1 MNKVEIRCE
10 LRSEN
15 GGRHISGK
23 AISFDTESNDI
34 GFIEILHRGCISQEL
49 IDSSN
54 IVFLY
59 NHDYNQVIARANKG
73 KGTLNIDLRDDGVY
87 FDLEVPNTTM
97 GNDLLENI
105 RLGNITQCSFGFNYA
120 NEEGAYKDEKIGDVW
135 YRNVYK
141 IGELYDLSAV
151 TYPAYDDTYVNAR
164 MQERSKMEDK
174 LKETE
179 EIQKEV
185 SSKEKVSEENKEDEK
200 MSDDRACEKD
210 SDDRACEKNSDER
223 ASEKNSDER
232 ASEKNSDEKE
242 INNEDNT
249 KSEEEKSEEEKTE
262 EMSDEKD
269 SNTDDKKSDKE
280 DKDSDSM
287 EDSEDDSKTDSKDEK
302 RNENKKSYKM
312 KKNIILSE
320 IRSALNSADHKVTL
334 PAETRTVTQTISGD
348 GVHDEIVEEEFK
360 GLLEPLYAD
369 SVISNLGITIYNGLP
384 AGDFKVSA
392 MGKGSAA
399 WADETG
405 VAAESK
411 NTFSHVTLQPK
422 RISAQ
427 LSYSKQFLAQDTIG
441 AEAAIRRDIYNAL
454 VAKIQSTMLSADASG
469 ANKPAG
475 IFNGVTAK
483 NISSYAELC
492 DVEATVDD
500 SNVKGER
507 KYLMSNKAKAI
518 LRCMPKSSLTTELVL
533 DGNDIDGTPVIANSD
548 VPTTQYAYGDFS
560 NIVMGTWGNVDL
572 IIDPYT
578 LAAENSVRIVVNAF
592 VDWKKVRKDENVIVY
607 GKVSAPASTP
617 GK

>member
-23 AISFDTESNDI
+23 AISFDTQSNDI

-105 RLGNITQCSFGFNYA
+105 RLGNITQCSFGFRYS

-185 SSKEKVSEENKEDEK
+185 RAEEKKEDEK
-200 MSDDRACEKD
+200 MSDERACEK
-210 SDDRACEKNSDER
+210 K
-223 ASEKNSDER
+223 SDER

-249 KSEEEKSEEEKTE
+249 KSEEEMSDEEKSEE

-269 SNTDDKKSDKE
+269 SDTDDKMSDTD
-280 DKDSDSM
+280 DKDSKD
-287 EDSEDDSKTDSKDEK
+287 DSKDEK

-320 IRSALNSADHKVTL
+320 IRSALNSAEHKVTL
-334 PAETRTVTQTISGD
+334 PAETRTITQTVSGD

-405 VAAESK
+405 VASESK
-411 NTFSHVTLQPK
+411 NTFTHVTLQPK

-454 VAKIQSTMLSADASG
+454 VAQIQSTMLSADASG

-483 NISSYAELC
+483 NISSYKELC
-492 DVEATVDD
+492 DVEAAVDD

-578 LAAENSVRIVVNAF
+578 LAAENSIRIVVNAF

-607 GKVSAPASTP
+607 GKVSAPAAGAST

>member
-1 MNKVEIRCE
+1 MNKVELRCE
-10 LRSEN
+10 LRSRNE
-15 GGRHISGK
+15 GRHISGK
-23 AISFDTESNDI
+23 AISFDTQSNYI
-34 GFIEILHRGCISQEL
+34 GFIEILHRGCITQEL
-49 IDSSN
+49 IDNSD

-59 NHDYNQVIARANKG
+59 NHDYNQVLARANKG
-73 KGTLNIDLRDDGVY
+73 KGTLNINLQDDGVY
-87 FDLEVPNTTM
+87 FDFEVPETTV
-97 GNDLLENI
+97 GNDVLENI
-105 RLGNITQCSFGFNYA
+105 RLGNITQCSFRFRYA
-120 NEEGAYKDEKIGDVW
+120 EEPGSYRDQKIGDTW

-141 IGELYDLSAV
+141 VGELLDFSLV
-151 TYPAYDDTYVNAR
+151 TDPAYDDTYVNVR
-164 MQERSKMEDK
+164 MRERSKMEDK

-179 EIQKEV
+179 EIQNEV
-185 SSKEKVSEENKEDEK
+185 SSKEKVSEEKKEDDK
-200 MSDDRACEKD
+200 MSNEKD
-210 SDDRACEKNSDER
+210 
-223 ASEKNSDER
+223 
-232 ASEKNSDEKE
+232 SEKNSDEKE

-262 EMSDEKD
+262 EKSDEKD
-269 SNTDDKKSDKE
+269 SNTDDKMSDKE
-280 DKDSDSM
+280 DKDSDSEKDT
-287 EDSEDDSKTDSKDEK
+287 EDYSKTDSKYEK

-334 PAETRTVTQTISGD
+334 PAETRAVTQTVSGD
-348 GVHDEIVEEEFK
+348 GVHDEIVETEFK

-454 VAKIQSTMLSADASG
+454 VAQIQSTMLSADASG

-492 DVEATVDD
+492 NVEAAVDD

-572 IIDPYT
+572 IVDPYT

-607 GKVSAPASTP
+607 GKVSAPASGT

>member
-23 AISFDTESNDI
+23 AISFDTQSNDI

-105 RLGNITQCSFGFNYA
+105 RLGNITQCSFGFRYS

-179 EIQKEV
+179 EIQ
-185 SSKEKVSEENKEDEK
+185 EKVSEEKKEDEK
-200 MSDDRACEKD
+200 MSDE
-210 SDDRACEKNSDER
+210 RACEKNP
-223 ASEKNSDER
+223 DER

-249 KSEEEKSEEEKTE
+249 KSEEE
-262 EMSDEKD
+262 MSDEKD
-269 SNTDDKKSDKE
+269 SDTDDKMSDKE
-280 DKDSDSM
+280 DKDSDS
-287 EDSEDDSKTDSKDEK
+287 EKDPEDDSKTDSKDEK

-320 IRSALNSADHKVTL
+320 IRSALNSAEHKVTL
-334 PAETRTVTQTISGD
+334 PAETRTITQTVSGD

-405 VAAESK
+405 TAAESK

-454 VAKIQSTMLSADASG
+454 VAQIQHTMLSADASG

-483 NISSYAELC
+483 NISSYKELC
-492 DVEATVDD
+492 DVEAAVDD

-578 LAAENSVRIVVNAF
+578 LAAENSIRIVVNAF

-607 GKVSAPASTP
+607 GKVSAPAAGAST

>member
-23 AISFDTESNDI
+23 AISFDTQSNDI

-179 EIQKEV
+179 EIQ
-185 SSKEKVSEENKEDEK
+185 EKVSEEKKEDEK
-200 MSDDRACEKD
+200 MSDE
-210 SDDRACEKNSDER
+210 RACEKNP
-223 ASEKNSDER
+223 DER

-249 KSEEEKSEEEKTE
+249 KSEEEMSDEEKSEE

-269 SNTDDKKSDKE
+269 SDTDDKMSDKE
-280 DKDSDSM
+280 DKDSDS
-287 EDSEDDSKTDSKDEK
+287 EKDPEDDSKTDSKDEK

-312 KKNIILSE
+312 KKKNIILSE
-320 IRSALNSADHKVTL
+320 IRSALNSAEHKVTL
-334 PAETRTVTQTISGD
+334 PAETRTITQTVSGD

-405 VAAESK
+405 TAAESK

-454 VAKIQSTMLSADASG
+454 VAQIQSTMLSADASG

-483 NISSYAELC
+483 NISSYKELC
-492 DVEATVDD
+492 DVEAAVDD

-572 IIDPYT
+572 IVDPYT

-607 GKVSAPASTP
+607 GKVSAPAAGAST

>member
-23 AISFDTESNDI
+23 AISFDTQSNDI
-34 GFIEILHRGCISQEL
+34 GFIEILHRGCITQEL

-174 LKETE
+174 LKETD
-179 EIQKEV
+179 EIQ
-185 SSKEKVSEENKEDEK
+185 EKVSEEKKEDEK
-200 MSDDRACEKD
+200 MSDERACEK
-210 SDDRACEKNSDER
+210 K
-223 ASEKNSDER
+223 SDER

-242 INNEDNT
+242 INKEDNT
-249 KSEEEKSEEEKTE
+249 KSEEEMSDE

-280 DKDSDSM
+280 DKDSDS
-287 EDSEDDSKTDSKDEK
+287 EKDPEDDSKTDSKDEK

-320 IRSALNSADHKVTL
+320 IRSALNSAEHKVTL
-334 PAETRTVTQTISGD
+334 PAETRTVTQTVSGD
-348 GVHDEIVEEEFK
+348 GVHDEIVETEFK

-399 WADETG
+399 WADET
-405 VAAESK
+405 AAASESK

-469 ANKPAG
+469 SNKPAG

-592 VDWKKVRKDENVIVY
+592 VDWKKVRSTENVIVY
-607 GKVSAPASTP
+607 GKVSAPTAGTSA

>member
-23 AISFDTESNDI
+23 AISFDTQSNDI

-179 EIQKEV
+179 EIQEKV
-185 SSKEKVSEENKEDEK
+185 SSKEKVSEEKKEDEK
-200 MSDDRACEKD
+200 MSDDRAC
-210 SDDRACEKNSDER
+210 
-223 ASEKNSDER
+223 EKNSDER

-249 KSEEEKSEEEKTE
+249 KSEEEMSDE
-262 EMSDEKD
+262 EMSDEED
-269 SNTDDKKSDKE
+269 SNTDDKMSDEK
-280 DKDSDSM
+280 DKDSDS
-287 EDSEDDSKTDSKDEK
+287 EKDSKDDSKTDSKDEK

-320 IRSALNSADHKVTL
+320 IRSALNSAEHKVTL
-334 PAETRTVTQTISGD
+334 PAETRTITQTVSGD

-405 VAAESK
+405 TAAESK
-411 NTFSHVTLQPK
+411 NTFTHVTLQPK

-454 VAKIQSTMLSADASG
+454 VAQIQHTMLSADASG

-578 LAAENSVRIVVNAF
+578 LAAENSIRIVVNAF

-607 GKVSAPASTP
+607 GKVSAPAAGGST

>member
-15 GGRHISGK
+15 EGRRISGK

-105 RLGNITQCSFGFNYA
+105 RLGNITQCSFGFRYA

-141 IGELYDLSAV
+141 IGELFDLSAV

-179 EIQKEV
+179 EIQE
-185 SSKEKVSEENKEDEK
+185 EDEK
-200 MSDDRACEKD
+200 MSDDRACEK
-210 SDDRACEKNSDER
+210 K
-223 ASEKNSDER
+223 SDER

-249 KSEEEKSEEEKTE
+249 KSEEEMSDEEKSEEEKSE
-262 EMSDEKD
+262 EKD
-269 SNTDDKKSDKE
+269 SNTDDKMSDEK
-280 DKDSDSM
+280 DKDSKK
-287 EDSEDDSKTDSKDEK
+287 DSEDDSKTDSKDEK

-320 IRSALNSADHKVTL
+320 IRSALNSAEHKVTL
-334 PAETRTVTQTISGD
+334 PAETRTITQTVSGD
-348 GVHDEIVEEEFK
+348 GVHDELVETEFK

-392 MGKGSAA
+392 MSKGSAA

-405 VAAESK
+405 VASESK
-411 NTFSHVTLQPK
+411 NTFSHITLQPK

-572 IIDPYT
+572 IVDPYT

-592 VDWKKVRKDENVIVY
+592 VDWKKVRSTENVIVY
-607 GKVSAPASTP
+607 GKVSAPAAGGA

>member
-23 AISFDTESNDI
+23 AISFDTQSNDI

-105 RLGNITQCSFGFNYA
+105 RLGNITQCSFGFRYS

-179 EIQKEV
+179 EIQK
-185 SSKEKVSEENKEDEK
+185 KVSEEKKEDEK
-200 MSDDRACEKD
+200 MSDE
-210 SDDRACEKNSDER
+210 RACEKNP
-223 ASEKNSDER
+223 DER

-249 KSEEEKSEEEKTE
+249 KSEEEMSDEEKSEE

-269 SNTDDKKSDKE
+269 SDTDDKMSDKE
-280 DKDSDSM
+280 DKDSDS
-287 EDSEDDSKTDSKDEK
+287 EKDTKDVSKTDSKDEK

-312 KKNIILSE
+312 KKKNIILSE
-320 IRSALNSADHKVTL
+320 IRSALNSAEHKVTL
-334 PAETRTVTQTISGD
+334 PAETRTITQTVSGD

-405 VAAESK
+405 TAAESK

-454 VAKIQSTMLSADASG
+454 VAQIQSTMLSADASG

-492 DVEATVDD
+492 DVEAAVDD

-572 IIDPYT
+572 IVDPYT

-607 GKVSAPASTP
+607 GKVSAPAAGTP

>member
-15 GGRHISGK
+15 EGRHISGK
-23 AISFDTESNDI
+23 AISFDTQSNDI

-87 FDLEVPNTTM
+87 FDLDVPNTTM

-105 RLGNITQCSFGFNYA
+105 RLGNITQCSFGFRYA
-120 NEEGAYKDEKIGDVW
+120 NEEGAYKDEKIDDVW

-141 IGELYDLSAV
+141 IGELFDLSAV

-179 EIQKEV
+179 EIQTEV
-185 SSKEKVSEENKEDEK
+185 RLEEKKED
-200 MSDDRACEKD
+200 
-210 SDDRACEKNSDER
+210 
-223 ASEKNSDER
+223 
-232 ASEKNSDEKE
+232 SEKNSDEKE

-249 KSEEEKSEEEKTE
+249 KSEEEKSEEEKK
-262 EMSDEKD
+262 DEKD
-269 SNTDDKKSDKE
+269 SNTDDKKSDNE
-280 DKDSDSM
+280 DKDSDSKK
-287 EDSEDDSKTDSKDEK
+287 DSEDDSKTDSKDEK

-334 PAETRTVTQTISGD
+334 PAETRTVTQTVSGD
-348 GVHDEIVEEEFK
+348 GVHDEVVETEFK

-392 MGKGSAA
+392 MGKGAAA

-405 VAAESK
+405 VATESK
-411 NTFSHVTLQPK
+411 NAFSQVTLQPK

-454 VAKIQSTMLSADASG
+454 VAQIQATMLSADVSG

-518 LRCMPKSSLTTELVL
+518 LRCMPKSSLATELVL
-533 DGNDIDGTPVIANSD
+533 HGNDIDGTQVIANSD

-592 VDWKKVRKDENVIVY
+592 VDWKKVRSNENVLVY
-607 GKVSAPASTP
+607 GKVSAPAT
-617 GK
+617 GTEAKAK

>member
-15 GGRHISGK
+15 EGRHISGK
-23 AISFDTESNDI
+23 AISFDTQSNDI

-87 FDLEVPNTTM
+87 FDLDVPNTTM

-105 RLGNITQCSFGFNYA
+105 RLGNITQCSFGFRYA
-120 NEEGAYKDEKIGDVW
+120 NEEGAYKDEKIDDVW

-141 IGELYDLSAV
+141 IGELFDLSAV

-179 EIQKEV
+179 EIQDE
-185 SSKEKVSEENKEDEK
+185 EIRSEEKKEDEK
-200 MSDDRACEKD
+200 KSDEKD
-210 SDDRACEKNSDER
+210 
-223 ASEKNSDER
+223 
-232 ASEKNSDEKE
+232 SEKNSDEKE

-249 KSEEEKSEEEKTE
+249 KSEEEKSEEEKK
-262 EMSDEKD
+262 DEKD
-269 SNTDDKKSDKE
+269 SNTDDEKSDNE
-280 DKDSDSM
+280 DKDSDSKK
-287 EDSEDDSKTDSKDEK
+287 DSEDDSKTDSKDEK

-312 KKNIILSE
+312 NKNIILSE

-334 PAETRTVTQTISGD
+334 PAETRAVTQTVSGD
-348 GVHDEIVEEEFK
+348 GVHDEIVETEFK

-392 MGKGSAA
+392 MGKGAAA

-405 VAAESK
+405 TAAESK

-454 VAKIQSTMLSADASG
+454 VAQIQTTMLSADAAG
-469 ANKPAG
+469 TNKPAG

-500 SNVKGER
+500 SNVKGDR

-518 LRCMPKSSLTTELVL
+518 LRCMPKSSLTNELVL
-533 DGNDIDGTPVIANSD
+533 HGNDIDGTQVIANSD

-578 LAAENSVRIVVNAF
+578 LAAENSIRIVVNAF
-592 VDWKKVRKDENVIVY
+592 VDWKKVRATENVLVY
-607 GKVSAPASTP
+607 GKVSAPATGTT

>member
-23 AISFDTESNDI
+23 AISFDTQSNDI

-87 FDLEVPNTTM
+87 FGLDIPNTTM

-105 RLGNITQCSFGFNYA
+105 RLGNITQCSFGFKYA
-120 NEEGAYKDEKIGDVW
+120 NEEGAYKDEKIDDVW

-141 IGELYDLSAV
+141 IGQLFDLSAV

-179 EIQKEV
+179 EIQTEV
-185 SSKEKVSEENKEDEK
+185 RSEEKKEDEK
-200 MSDDRACEKD
+200 D
-210 SDDRACEKNSDER
+210 
-223 ASEKNSDER
+223 SEKKSD
-232 ASEKNSDEKE
+232 EKNSDEKE

-249 KSEEEKSEEEKTE
+249 KSEEEKSEEEKE
-262 EMSDEKD
+262 KKDEKD
-269 SNTDDKKSDKE
+269 SNTDDKKSDNE
-280 DKDSDSM
+280 DKDSDSKK
-287 EDSEDDSKTDSKDEK
+287 DSEDDSKTDSKDEK

-312 KKNIILSE
+312 NKNIILSE

-334 PAETRTVTQTISGD
+334 PAETRAVTQTVSGD
-348 GVHDEIVEEEFK
+348 GVHDEIVETEFK

-392 MGKGSAA
+392 MGKGAA
-399 WADETG
+399 VWADETG
-405 VAAESK
+405 TAADSK
-411 NTFSHVTLQPK
+411 NTFTHVTLQPK

-454 VAKIQSTMLSADASG
+454 VAQIQSTMLSADAAG
-469 ANKPAG
+469 TNKPAG

-483 NISSYAELC
+483 NITSYAELC

-518 LRCMPKSSLTTELVL
+518 LRCMPKSSLATELVL
-533 DGNDIDGTPVIANSD
+533 HGNDIDGTQVIANSD

-592 VDWKKVRKDENVIVY
+592 VDWKKVRSTENVLVY
-607 GKVSAPASTP
+607 GKVSAPATGTT

>member
-23 AISFDTESNDI
+23 AISFDTQSNDI

-105 RLGNITQCSFGFNYA
+105 RLGNITQCSFGFSYA
-120 NEEGAYKDEKIGDVW
+120 NEEGAYKDEKIDDVW

-141 IGELYDLSAV
+141 IGKLYDLSAV

-179 EIQKEV
+179 EIQ
-185 SSKEKVSEENKEDEK
+185 EKVSEEKKEDEK
-200 MSDDRACEKD
+200 MSDERACG
-210 SDDRACEKNSDER
+210 KNP
-223 ASEKNSDER
+223 DER

-249 KSEEEKSEEEKTE
+249 KSEEEMSDEEKSEE

-269 SNTDDKKSDKE
+269 SDTDDKMSDKE
-280 DKDSDSM
+280 DKDSDS
-287 EDSEDDSKTDSKDEK
+287 EKDPEDDSKTDSKDEK

-320 IRSALNSADHKVTL
+320 IRSALNSAEHKVTL
-334 PAETRTVTQTISGD
+334 PAETRTITQTVSAD
-348 GVHDEIVEEEFK
+348 GVHDEIVDEEFK

-405 VAAESK
+405 TAAESK

-454 VAKIQSTMLSADASG
+454 VAQIQHTMLSADAAG
-469 ANKPAG
+469 TNKPAG

-578 LAAENSVRIVVNAF
+578 LAAENSIRIVVNAF

-607 GKVSAPASTP
+607 GKVSAPAVTP

>member
-23 AISFDTESNDI
+23 AISFDTQSNDI

-105 RLGNITQCSFGFNYA
+105 RLGNITQCSFGFSYA
-120 NEEGAYKDEKIGDVW
+120 NEEGAYKDEKIDGVW

-141 IGELYDLSAV
+141 IGELFDLSAV

-179 EIQKEV
+179 EIQEEV
-185 SSKEKVSEENKEDEK
+185 RAEEKKEDEK
-200 MSDDRACEKD
+200 MSDERACEK
-210 SDDRACEKNSDER
+210 K
-223 ASEKNSDER
+223 SDER

-249 KSEEEKSEEEKTE
+249 KSEEEKSEEE
-262 EMSDEKD
+262 MSDEKD
-269 SNTDDKKSDKE
+269 SDTDDKMSDKE
-280 DKDSDSM
+280 DKDSDS
-287 EDSEDDSKTDSKDEK
+287 EKDPEDDSKTDSKDEK

-320 IRSALNSADHKVTL
+320 IRSALNSAEHKVTL
-334 PAETRTVTQTISGD
+334 PAETRTITQTVSGD

-369 SVISNLGITIYNGLP
+369 SVIANLGITIYNGLP

-405 VAAESK
+405 VASESK

-454 VAKIQSTMLSADASG
+454 VAQIQSTMLSADASG

-492 DVEATVDD
+492 DVEAAVDD

-572 IIDPYT
+572 IVDPYT
-578 LAAENSVRIVVNAF
+578 LAAENSIRIVVNAF

-607 GKVSAPASTP
+607 GKVSAPAAGAP

>member
-15 GGRHISGK
+15 EGRHISGK
-23 AISFDTESNDI
+23 AISFDTQSNDI
-34 GFIEILHRGCISQEL
+34 GFIEILHRGCITQEL

-141 IGELYDLSAV
+141 IGELFDLSAV

-179 EIQKEV
+179 KIQE
-185 SSKEKVSEENKEDEK
+185 EDEK
-200 MSDDRACEKD
+200 MSDDRACEK
-210 SDDRACEKNSDER
+210 KSDER
-223 ASEKNSDER
+223 ASEK
-232 ASEKNSDEKE
+232 KSDEKE

-249 KSEEEKSEEEKTE
+249 KSEEEKSEEEKSE
-262 EMSDEKD
+262 EEKSDEKD
-269 SNTDDKKSDKE
+269 SNTDDKMSDKE
-280 DKDSDSM
+280 DKDSDS
-287 EDSEDDSKTDSKDEK
+287 EKDPEDDSKTDSKDEK

-334 PAETRTVTQTISGD
+334 PAETRTITQTVSGD
-348 GVHDEIVEEEFK
+348 GVHDEIVETEFK

-392 MGKGSAA
+392 MGKGAAA

-405 VAAESK
+405 TAAESK

-592 VDWKKVRKDENVIVY
+592 VDWKKVRSAENVIVY
-607 GKVSAPASTP
+607 GKVSAPAASAP

>member
-15 GGRHISGK
+15 EGRHISGK
-23 AISFDTESNDI
+23 AISFDTQSNDI

-179 EIQKEV
+179 KIQE
-185 SSKEKVSEENKEDEK
+185 EDEK
-200 MSDDRACEKD
+200 MSDDRACEK
-210 SDDRACEKNSDER
+210 K
-223 ASEKNSDER
+223 SDER

-249 KSEEEKSEEEKTE
+249 KSEEEKSKEEK
-262 EMSDEKD
+262 SDEKD
-269 SNTDDKKSDKE
+269 SNTDDKMSDKE
-280 DKDSDSM
+280 DKDSDS
-287 EDSEDDSKTDSKDEK
+287 EKDPEDDSKTDSKDEK

-334 PAETRTVTQTISGD
+334 PAETRTITQTVSGD

-369 SVISNLGITIYNGLP
+369 SVISQLGVTIYNGLP

-405 VAAESK
+405 TASESK

-454 VAKIQSTMLSADASG
+454 VAQIQSTMLSADVAGS
-469 ANKPAG
+469 NKPAG

-492 DVEATVDD
+492 NVEATVDD

-607 GKVSAPASTP
+607 GKVSAPAAGTT

>member
-23 AISFDTESNDI
+23 AISFDTQSNDI

-141 IGELYDLSAV
+141 IGELFDLSAV

-179 EIQKEV
+179 EIQKE
-185 SSKEKVSEENKEDEK
+185 DEK
-200 MSDDRACEKD
+200 MSDDRACEK
-210 SDDRACEKNSDER
+210 K
-223 ASEKNSDER
+223 SDER

-249 KSEEEKSEEEKTE
+249 KSEEEKSEEK
-262 EMSDEKD
+262 MSDEKD

-280 DKDSDSM
+280 DKDSDS
-287 EDSEDDSKTDSKDEK
+287 EKDPEDDSKTDSKDEK

-312 KKNIILSE
+312 KRNIILSE
-320 IRSALNSADHKVTL
+320 IRSALNSAEHKVTL
-334 PAETRTVTQTISGD
+334 PAETRTITQTVSGD

-369 SVISNLGITIYNGLP
+369 SVISNLGVTIYNGLP

-405 VAAESK
+405 TAAESK

-454 VAKIQSTMLSADASG
+454 VAQIQSTMLSADAAG
-469 ANKPAG
+469 TNKPAG

-492 DVEATVDD
+492 NVEAAVDD

-578 LAAENSVRIVVNAF
+578 LAAENSIRIVVNAF

-607 GKVSAPASTP
+607 GKVSAPAAGTT

>member
-23 AISFDTESNDI
+23 AISFDTQSNDI

-105 RLGNITQCSFGFNYA
+105 RLGNITQCSFGFRYA

-179 EIQKEV
+179 EIQKE
-185 SSKEKVSEENKEDEK
+185 DEK
-200 MSDDRACEKD
+200 MSDDRACEK
-210 SDDRACEKNSDER
+210 K
-223 ASEKNSDER
+223 SDER

-249 KSEEEKSEEEKTE
+249 KSEEEKSEEEK
-262 EMSDEKD
+262 SDEKD

-280 DKDSDSM
+280 DKDSDS
-287 EDSEDDSKTDSKDEK
+287 EKDPEDDSKTDSKDEK

-320 IRSALNSADHKVTL
+320 IRSALNSAEHKVTL
-334 PAETRTVTQTISGD
+334 PAETRTITQTVSGD

-392 MGKGSAA
+392 MGKGAAA

-405 VAAESK
+405 TAAESK

-454 VAKIQSTMLSADASG
+454 VAQIQSTMLSADASG

-492 DVEATVDD
+492 NVEASVDD

-607 GKVSAPASTP
+607 GKVSAPAAGGA

>member
-15 GGRHISGK
+15 EGRHISGK

-34 GFIEILHRGCISQEL
+34 GFIEILHRGCITQEL

-73 KGTLNIDLRDDGVY
+73 KGTLNIDLRHDGVY
-87 FDLEVPNTTM
+87 FDLDVPQTTM

-105 RLGNITQCSFGFNYA
+105 RLGNITQCSFGFRYA
-120 NEEGAYKDEKIGDVW
+120 NEEGAYKDEKINDVW

-141 IGELYDLSAV
+141 IGELFDLSAV

-164 MQERSKMEDK
+164 MQERSRMEDK

-179 EIQKEV
+179 EIQKE
-185 SSKEKVSEENKEDEK
+185 EEIRSEEKSDDEK
-200 MSDDRACEKD
+200 K
-210 SDDRACEKNSDER
+210 
-223 ASEKNSDER
+223 
-232 ASEKNSDEKE
+232 SDEKE
-242 INNEDNT
+242 INKEDNT
-249 KSEEEKSEEEKTE
+249 KSEEEKSNEKDSE
-262 EMSDEKD
+262 KEDEKKDEKDSDEKNDNSDDEKSDEKD
-269 SNTDDKKSDKE
+269 N
-280 DKDSDSM
+280 DSDSKK
-287 EDSEDDSKTDSKDEK
+287 DSEDDSDTDSKDEK

-312 KKNIILSE
+312 TKNIILSE

-334 PAETRTVTQTISGD
+334 PAETRAVTQTVTKD
-348 GVHDEIVEEEFK
+348 GVHEELVETEFK

-369 SVISNLGITIYNGLP
+369 SIISNLGITIYNGLP

-392 MGKGSAA
+392 MNAGAA
-399 WADETG
+399 EWADETG
-405 VAAESK
+405 IAAESK
-411 NTFSHVTLQPK
+411 NSFGSIILKPK

-441 AEAAIRRDIYNAL
+441 AEAALRRDIYNAL
-454 VAKIQSTMLSADASG
+454 VSKIQSTMLSADAVG
-469 ANKPAG
+469 TNKPAG

-483 NISSYAELC
+483 NITSYAELC
-492 DVEATVDD
+492 DVEAAVDD
-500 SNVKGER
+500 SNAKGIR

-533 DGNDIDGTPVIANSD
+533 HGNDIDGTPVIASSD

-560 NIVMGTWGNVDL
+560 DIVMGTWGDVDL
-572 IIDPYT
+572 IVDPYT
-578 LAAENSVRIVVNAF
+578 LAAENSIRIVVNAF
-592 VDWKKVRKDENVIVY
+592 VDWAKVQSGTITNRKDTIVY
-607 GKVSAPASTP
+607 GKVSAPATGTT

>member
-105 RLGNITQCSFGFNYA
+105 RLGNITQCSFGFSYA
-120 NEEGAYKDEKIGDVW
+120 NEEGAYKDEKIDDVW

-141 IGELYDLSAV
+141 IGKLYDLSAV

-185 SSKEKVSEENKEDEK
+185 RAEEKKEDDK
-200 MSDDRACEKD
+200 MSDERACEK
-210 SDDRACEKNSDER
+210 KP
-223 ASEKNSDER
+223 DER
-232 ASEKNSDEKE
+232 ASEKNSDEKQ

-249 KSEEEKSEEEKTE
+249 KSEEEMSDE
-262 EMSDEKD
+262 EMSDEND

-287 EDSEDDSKTDSKDEK
+287 EDSEDDSKTGSKKEK

-334 PAETRTVTQTISGD
+334 PAETRTVTQTVSGD

-405 VAAESK
+405 TAAESK

-607 GKVSAPASTP
+607 GKVSAPAAGGS

>member
-23 AISFDTESNDI
+23 AISFDTQSNDI

-105 RLGNITQCSFGFNYA
+105 RLGNITQCSFGFRYS

-185 SSKEKVSEENKEDEK
+185 RAEEKKEDEK
-200 MSDDRACEKD
+200 MSDE
-210 SDDRACEKNSDER
+210 RACEKNP
-223 ASEKNSDER
+223 DER

-249 KSEEEKSEEEKTE
+249 KSEEEKSEEE
-262 EMSDEKD
+262 MSDEKD
-269 SNTDDKKSDKE
+269 SDTDDKMSDKE
-280 DKDSDSM
+280 DKDSDS
-287 EDSEDDSKTDSKDEK
+287 EKDPEDDSKTDSKDEK

-320 IRSALNSADHKVTL
+320 IRSALNSAEHKVTL
-334 PAETRTVTQTISGD
+334 PAETRTITQTVSGD

-405 VAAESK
+405 VASESK
-411 NTFSHVTLQPK
+411 NTFTHVTLQPK

-454 VAKIQSTMLSADASG
+454 VAQIQSTMLSADASG

-483 NISSYAELC
+483 NISSYKELC
-492 DVEATVDD
+492 DVEAAVDD

-607 GKVSAPASTP
+607 GKVSAPAVTP

>member
-1 MNKVEIRCE
+1 MNKVELRCE
-10 LRSEN
+10 LRSRSE
-15 GGRHISGK
+15 GRHISGK
-23 AISFDTESNDI
+23 AISFDTQSNYI
-34 GFIEILHRGCISQEL
+34 GFIEILHKGCITQEL
-49 IDSSN
+49 IDNSD

-59 NHDYNQVIARANKG
+59 NHDYNQVLARANKG
-73 KGTLNIDLRDDGVY
+73 KGTLNINLQDDGVY
-87 FDLEVPNTTM
+87 FDLDVPETTV
-97 GNDLLENI
+97 GNDVLENI
-105 RLGNITQCSFGFNYA
+105 RLGNITQCSFRFRYA
-120 NEEGAYKDEKIGDVW
+120 EEPGSYRDQKIGDTW

-141 IGELYDLSAV
+141 VGELLDFSLV
-151 TYPAYDDTYVNAR
+151 TDPAYDDTYVNVR
-164 MQERSKMEDK
+164 MRERSKMEDK

-179 EIQKEV
+179 EIQNEV
-185 SSKEKVSEENKEDEK
+185 RPEDKKEDEK
-200 MSDDRACEKD
+200 KTDEKKSD
-210 SDDRACEKNSDER
+210 
-223 ASEKNSDER
+223 
-232 ASEKNSDEKE
+232 EKNSDEKE
-242 INNEDNT
+242 INNKDNT
-249 KSEEEKSEEEKTE
+249 KSEEEKSEEEKE
-262 EMSDEKD
+262 KKDEKD
-269 SNTDDKKSDKE
+269 SKTDDEKSDE
-280 DKDSDSM
+280 ENNDPDSKK
-287 EDSEDDSKTDSKDEK
+287 DSEDDSKTDSKDEK

-312 KKNIILSE
+312 NKNIILSE

-334 PAETRTVTQTISGD
+334 PAETRAITQTVSGD
-348 GVHDEIVEEEFK
+348 GVHDEVVETEFK

-392 MGKGSAA
+392 MGKGAAA

-405 VAAESK
+405 TAAESK
-411 NTFSHVTLQPK
+411 NTFTHVTLQPK

-454 VAKIQSTMLSADASG
+454 VAQIQSTMLSAG
-469 ANKPAG
+469 AAGTNKPAG

-518 LRCMPKSSLTTELVL
+518 LRCMPKSSLATELVL
-533 DGNDIDGTPVIANSD
+533 HGNDIDGTQVIANSD

-592 VDWKKVRKDENVIVY
+592 VDWKKVRSNENVLVY
-607 GKVSAPASTP
+607 GTVSAPVS
-617 GK
+617 GRSSK

>member
-23 AISFDTESNDI
+23 AISFDTQSNDI

-179 EIQKEV
+179 EK
-185 SSKEKVSEENKEDEK
+185 KEDEK

-210 SDDRACEKNSDER
+210 SDDRACEK
-223 ASEKNSDER
+223 KSDER

-249 KSEEEKSEEEKTE
+249 KSEEEMSEEEKSEE

-269 SNTDDKKSDKE
+269 SDTDDKMSDKE
-280 DKDSDSM
+280 DKDSDS
-287 EDSEDDSKTDSKDEK
+287 EKDSEDDSKTDSKDEK

-320 IRSALNSADHKVTL
+320 IRSALNSAEHKVTL
-334 PAETRTVTQTISGD
+334 PAETRTITQTVSGD

-405 VAAESK
+405 TAAESK
-411 NTFSHVTLQPK
+411 NTFTHVTLQPK

-441 AEAAIRRDIYNAL
+441 TEAAIRRDIYNAL
-454 VAKIQSTMLSADASG
+454 VAQIQSTMLSADAAG
-469 ANKPAG
+469 TNKPAG

-492 DVEATVDD
+492 NVEAAVDD

-578 LAAENSVRIVVNAF
+578 LAAENSIRIVVNAF

>member
-10 LRSEN
+10 LRSRSE
-15 GGRHISGK
+15 GRHISGK
-23 AISFDTESNDI
+23 AISFDTQSNYI
-34 GFIEILHRGCISQEL
+34 GFIEILHKGCITQEL
-49 IDSSN
+49 IDNSD

-59 NHDYNQVIARANKG
+59 NHDYNQVLARANKG
-73 KGTLNIDLRDDGVY
+73 KGTLNINLQDDGVY
-87 FDLEVPNTTM
+87 FDLDVPETTV
-97 GNDLLENI
+97 GNDVLENI
-105 RLGNITQCSFGFNYA
+105 RLGNITQCSFRFRYA
-120 NEEGAYKDEKIGDVW
+120 EEPGSYRDQKIGDTW

-141 IGELYDLSAV
+141 VGELLDFSLV
-151 TYPAYDDTYVNAR
+151 TAPAYDDTYVNVR
-164 MQERSKMEDK
+164 MRERSKMEDK

-179 EIQKEV
+179 EIQKDEIR
-185 SSKEKVSEENKEDEK
+185 SKENDSEEKKEDEK
-200 MSDDRACEKD
+200 KSD
-210 SDDRACEKNSDER
+210 EKN
-223 ASEKNSDER
+223 
-232 ASEKNSDEKE
+232 SEKNSDEKE

-249 KSEEEKSEEEKTE
+249 KSEEEKSEEKEKK
-262 EMSDEKD
+262 DEKD
-269 SNTDDKKSDKE
+269 SNTDDKKSDNE
-280 DKDSDSM
+280 DKDSDSKK
-287 EDSEDDSKTDSKDEK
+287 DSEDDSKTDSKDEK

-312 KKNIILSE
+312 NKNIILSE

-334 PAETRTVTQTISGD
+334 PAETRAVTQTVTKD
-348 GVHDEIVEEEFK
+348 GVHDELVETEFK

-392 MGKGSAA
+392 MGKGAAA

-405 VAAESK
+405 TAAESK
-411 NTFSHVTLQPK
+411 NTFSHVILKPK

-427 LSYSKQFLAQDTIG
+427 LSYSKQFLAQDTVG

-454 VAKIQSTMLSADASG
+454 VSKIQSTMLSADPADTVTN
-469 ANKPAG
+469 NKPAG

-518 LRCMPKSSLTTELVL
+518 LRCMPKSSLATELVL
-533 DGNDIDGTPVIANSD
+533 HGNDIDGTPVIANSD

-560 NIVMGTWGNVDL
+560 NIVMGTWGDVDL
-572 IIDPYT
+572 IVDPYT
-578 LAAENSVRIVVNAF
+578 LAAENSIRIVVNAF
-592 VDWKKVRKDENVIVY
+592 VDWTKVRKDENVLVY
-607 GKVSAPASTP
+607 GKVSAPTVETK

>member
-23 AISFDTESNDI
+23 AISFDTQSNDI

-105 RLGNITQCSFGFNYA
+105 RLGNITQCSFGFRYA

-185 SSKEKVSEENKEDEK
+185 RAEEKKEDEK
-200 MSDDRACEKD
+200 MSDERACEK
-210 SDDRACEKNSDER
+210 K
-223 ASEKNSDER
+223 SDER

-249 KSEEEKSEEEKTE
+249 KSEEEMSDEEKSEE

-269 SNTDDKKSDKE
+269 SDTDDKMSDKE
-280 DKDSDSM
+280 DKDSDS
-287 EDSEDDSKTDSKDEK
+287 EKDPEDDSKTDSKDEK

-320 IRSALNSADHKVTL
+320 IRSALNSAEHKVTL
-334 PAETRTVTQTISGD
+334 PAETRTITQTVSGD

-411 NTFSHVTLQPK
+411 NTFTHVTLQPK

-454 VAKIQSTMLSADASG
+454 VAQIQHTMLSADASG

-492 DVEATVDD
+492 NVEAAVDD

-507 KYLMSNKAKAI
+507 K
-518 LRCMPKSSLTTELVL
+518 
-533 DGNDIDGTPVIANSD
+533 
-548 VPTTQYAYGDFS
+548 
-560 NIVMGTWGNVDL
+560 
-572 IIDPYT
+572 
-578 LAAENSVRIVVNAF
+578 
-592 VDWKKVRKDENVIVY
+592 
-607 GKVSAPASTP
+607 
-617 GK
+617 

>member
-1 MNKVEIRCE
+1 MNKVELRCE

-23 AISFDTESNDI
+23 AISFDTQSNDI

-120 NEEGAYKDEKIGDVW
+120 NEEGAYQDEKIGDVW

-151 TYPAYDDTYVNAR
+151 TYPAYDDTYVNTR

-179 EIQKEV
+179 EIQKKV
-185 SSKEKVSEENKEDEK
+185 SSKEKVSEEKKEDEK

-210 SDDRACEKNSDER
+210 PDDR

-249 KSEEEKSEEEKTE
+249 KSEEEKSEEE
-262 EMSDEKD
+262 MSDEKD
-269 SNTDDKKSDKE
+269 SDTDDKMSDKE
-280 DKDSDSM
+280 DKDTDS
-287 EDSEDDSKTDSKDEK
+287 EKDSEDDSKTDSKDEK

-320 IRSALNSADHKVTL
+320 IRSALNSAEHKVTL
-334 PAETRTVTQTISGD
+334 PAETRTITQTVSGD
-348 GVHDEIVEEEFK
+348 GVHDEIVETEFK

-405 VAAESK
+405 TAAESK

-454 VAKIQSTMLSADASG
+454 VAQIQHTMLSADASG

-572 IIDPYT
+572 IVDPYT

-592 VDWKKVRKDENVIVY
+592 VDWKKVRSTENVIVY
-607 GKVSAPASTP
+607 GKVSAPTTTA

>member
-15 GGRHISGK
+15 EGRHISGK
-23 AISFDTESNDI
+23 AVSFDTQSNDI

-87 FDLEVPNTTM
+87 FDLDVPNTTM

-105 RLGNITQCSFGFNYA
+105 RLGNITQCSFGFRYA
-120 NEEGAYKDEKIGDVW
+120 NEEGAYKDEKIDDVW

-141 IGELYDLSAV
+141 IGELFDLSAV

-179 EIQKEV
+179 EIQNEV
-185 SSKEKVSEENKEDEK
+185 RSEEKKEDEK
-200 MSDDRACEKD
+200 D
-210 SDDRACEKNSDER
+210 
-223 ASEKNSDER
+223 SEKKSD
-232 ASEKNSDEKE
+232 EKNSDEKE

-249 KSEEEKSEEEKTE
+249 KSEEEKSEEEKE
-262 EMSDEKD
+262 KKDEND
-269 SNTDDKKSDKE
+269 SNTDDKKSDNE
-280 DKDSDSM
+280 DKDSDSKK
-287 EDSEDDSKTDSKDEK
+287 DSEDDSKTDSKDEK

-312 KKNIILSE
+312 NKNIILSE

-334 PAETRTVTQTISGD
+334 PAETRAVTQTVSGD
-348 GVHDEIVEEEFK
+348 GVHDEIVETEFK

-392 MGKGSAA
+392 MGKGAAA

-405 VAAESK
+405 TAADSK
-411 NTFSHVTLQPK
+411 NTFTHVTLQPK

-454 VAKIQSTMLSADASG
+454 VAQIQSTMLSADAAG
-469 ANKPAG
+469 TNKPAG

-483 NISSYAELC
+483 NITSYAELC
-492 DVEATVDD
+492 DVEAIVDD

-518 LRCMPKSSLTTELVL
+518 LRCMPKSSLATELVL
-533 DGNDIDGTPVIANSD
+533 HGNDIDGTQVIANSD

-592 VDWKKVRKDENVIVY
+592 VDWKKVRSTENVLVY
-607 GKVSAPASTP
+607 GKVSAPATGTT

>member
-1 MNKVEIRCE
+1 
-10 LRSEN
+10 
-15 GGRHISGK
+15 
-23 AISFDTESNDI
+23 
-34 GFIEILHRGCISQEL
+34 
-49 IDSSN
+49 
-54 IVFLY
+54 
-59 NHDYNQVIARANKG
+59 
-73 KGTLNIDLRDDGVY
+73 
-87 FDLEVPNTTM
+87 M

-105 RLGNITQCSFGFNYA
+105 RLGNITQCSFGFSYA

-141 IGELYDLSAV
+141 IGKLYDLSAV

-185 SSKEKVSEENKEDEK
+185 RAEEKKEDDK
-200 MSDDRACEKD
+200 MSDERACEK
-210 SDDRACEKNSDER
+210 KT
-223 ASEKNSDER
+223 DER

-249 KSEEEKSEEEKTE
+249 KSEEEMSDEEKSEE

-269 SNTDDKKSDKE
+269 SNTDDKMSDKE
-280 DKDSDSM
+280 DKDKDS
-287 EDSEDDSKTDSKDEK
+287 EKDPEDDSKTDSKDEK

-320 IRSALNSADHKVTL
+320 IRSALNSAEHKVTL
-334 PAETRTVTQTISGD
+334 PAETRTITQTVSGD

-369 SVISNLGITIYNGLP
+369 SVIANLGITIYNGLP

-392 MGKGSAA
+392 LGIGSAA

-405 VAAESK
+405 TAAESK

-454 VAKIQSTMLSADASG
+454 VA
-469 ANKPAG
+469 
-475 IFNGVTAK
+475 
-483 NISSYAELC
+483 
-492 DVEATVDD
+492 
-500 SNVKGER
+500 
-507 KYLMSNKAKAI
+507 
-518 LRCMPKSSLTTELVL
+518 
-533 DGNDIDGTPVIANSD
+533 
-548 VPTTQYAYGDFS
+548 
-560 NIVMGTWGNVDL
+560 
-572 IIDPYT
+572 
-578 LAAENSVRIVVNAF
+578 
-592 VDWKKVRKDENVIVY
+592 
-607 GKVSAPASTP
+607 
-617 GK
+617 

>member
-179 EIQKEV
+179 EIQEKV
-185 SSKEKVSEENKEDEK
+185 SSTEKVSEENKEDAK
-200 MSDDRACEKD
+200 MSDDRACEK
-210 SDDRACEKNSDER
+210 K
-223 ASEKNSDER
+223 SDER

-249 KSEEEKSEEEKTE
+249 KSEEEMSDE

-269 SNTDDKKSDKE
+269 SNTDDKMSDEKN
-280 DKDSDSM
+280 KDSDS
-287 EDSEDDSKTDSKDEK
+287 EKDSKDDSKTDSKDEK

-320 IRSALNSADHKVTL
+320 IRSALNSAEHKVTL
-334 PAETRTVTQTISGD
+334 PAETRTITQTVSGD

-411 NTFSHVTLQPK
+411 NTFTHVTLQPK

-454 VAKIQSTMLSADASG
+454 VAQIQHTMLSADASG

-578 LAAENSVRIVVNAF
+578 LAAENSIRIVVNAF

-607 GKVSAPASTP
+607 GKVSAPAASAP

>member
-23 AISFDTESNDI
+23 AISFDTQSNDI

-87 FDLEVPNTTM
+87 FDLDVPNTTM

-105 RLGNITQCSFGFNYA
+105 RLGNITQCSFGFRYS
-120 NEEGAYKDEKIGDVW
+120 NEEGAYKDEKIDGVW

-141 IGELYDLSAV
+141 IGELFDLSAV

-179 EIQKEV
+179 EIQ
-185 SSKEKVSEENKEDEK
+185 EKVSEEKKEDEK
-200 MSDDRACEKD
+200 MSDE
-210 SDDRACEKNSDER
+210 RACEKNP
-223 ASEKNSDER
+223 DER

-249 KSEEEKSEEEKTE
+249 KSEEEKSEEE
-262 EMSDEKD
+262 MSDEKD
-269 SNTDDKKSDKE
+269 SDTDDKMSDKE
-280 DKDSDSM
+280 DKDSDS
-287 EDSEDDSKTDSKDEK
+287 EKDPEDDSKTDSKDEK

-320 IRSALNSADHKVTL
+320 IRSALNNAEHKVTL
-334 PAETRTVTQTISGD
+334 PAETRTITQTVSGD

-405 VAAESK
+405 TAAESK
-411 NTFSHVTLQPK
+411 NTFTHVTLQPK

-454 VAKIQSTMLSADASG
+454 VAQIQSTMLSADASG

-483 NISSYAELC
+483 NISSYKELC
-492 DVEATVDD
+492 DVEAAVDD

-572 IIDPYT
+572 IVDPYT

-607 GKVSAPASTP
+607 GKVSAPAAGAST

>member
-15 GGRHISGK
+15 EGRHISGK

-34 GFIEILHRGCISQEL
+34 GFIEILHRGCITQEL

-87 FDLEVPNTTM
+87 FDLDVPQTTM

-105 RLGNITQCSFGFNYA
+105 RLGNITQCSFGFRYA
-120 NEEGAYKDEKIGDVW
+120 NEEGAYKDEKINDVW

-141 IGELYDLSAV
+141 IGELFDLSAV

-179 EIQKEV
+179 EIQKE
-185 SSKEKVSEENKEDEK
+185 EEIRSEEKSDDEK
-200 MSDDRACEKD
+200 K
-210 SDDRACEKNSDER
+210 
-223 ASEKNSDER
+223 
-232 ASEKNSDEKE
+232 SDEKE
-242 INNEDNT
+242 INKEDNT
-249 KSEEEKSEEEKTE
+249 KSEEEKSNEKDSE
-262 EMSDEKD
+262 KEDEKKDEKDSDEKD
-269 SNTDDKKSDKE
+269 SKTDDEKDN
-280 DKDSDSM
+280 DSDSKK
-287 EDSEDDSKTDSKDEK
+287 DSEDDSDTDSKDEK

-312 KKNIILSE
+312 TKNIILSE

-334 PAETRTVTQTISGD
+334 PAETRAVTQTVTKD
-348 GVHDEIVEEEFK
+348 GVHDELVETEFK

-369 SVISNLGITIYNGLP
+369 SIISNLGITVYNGLP

-392 MGKGSAA
+392 MNAGAA
-399 WADETG
+399 EWADETG
-405 VAAESK
+405 TAAESK
-411 NTFSHVTLQPK
+411 NTFGSIILKPK

-454 VAKIQSTMLSADASG
+454 VSKIQSTMLSADAAG
-469 ANKPAG
+469 TNKPAG

-483 NISSYAELC
+483 NITSYAELC

-500 SNVKGER
+500 SNAKGTR

-533 DGNDIDGTPVIANSD
+533 HGNDIDGTPVIANSD

-560 NIVMGTWGNVDL
+560 DIVMGTWGDVDL
-572 IIDPYT
+572 IVDPYT
-578 LAAENSVRIVVNAF
+578 LAAENSIRIVVNAF
-592 VDWKKVRKDENVIVY
+592 VDWAKVQSGTITNRKDTIVY
-607 GKVSAPASTP
+607 GKVSAPAT
-617 GK
+617 GTATK

>member
-23 AISFDTESNDI
+23 AISFDTQSNDI
-34 GFIEILHRGCISQEL
+34 GFIEILHRGCISQDL

-87 FDLEVPNTTM
+87 FDLDVPNTTM

-105 RLGNITQCSFGFNYA
+105 RLGNITQCSFGFSYA
-120 NEEGAYKDEKIGDVW
+120 NEEGAYKDEKIDDVW

-141 IGELYDLSAV
+141 IGKLYDLSAV

-179 EIQKEV
+179 EIQ
-185 SSKEKVSEENKEDEK
+185 EKVSEEKKEDEK
-200 MSDDRACEKD
+200 MSDE
-210 SDDRACEKNSDER
+210 RACEKNPDER
-223 ASEKNSDER
+223 ASEKNSE
-232 ASEKNSDEKE
+232 EKE

-249 KSEEEKSEEEKTE
+249 KSEEEMSDEEKSEE

-269 SNTDDKKSDKE
+269 SDTDDKMSDKE
-280 DKDSDSM
+280 DKDSDS
-287 EDSEDDSKTDSKDEK
+287 EKDPEEDSKTDSKDEK

-334 PAETRTVTQTISGD
+334 PAETRSITQTVSGD

-369 SVISNLGITIYNGLP
+369 SVIANLGITIYNGLP

-411 NTFSHVTLQPK
+411 NTFTHVTLQPK

-454 VAKIQSTMLSADASG
+454 VAQIQHTMLSADASG
-469 ANKPAG
+469 SNKPAG

>member
-73 KGTLNIDLRDDGVY
+73 KGTLNIELRDDGVY

-105 RLGNITQCSFGFNYA
+105 RLGNITQCSFGFRYA

-179 EIQKEV
+179 EIQK
-185 SSKEKVSEENKEDEK
+185 KVSEEKKEDEK
-200 MSDDRACEKD
+200 MSDERACEKD
-210 SDDRACEKNSDER
+210 SDERACEKDSDER
-223 ASEKNSDER
+223 S
-232 ASEKNSDEKE
+232 SEKNSDEKE

-249 KSEEEKSEEEKTE
+249 KSEEEMSDE

-269 SNTDDKKSDKE
+269 SDTDDKMSDKE
-280 DKDSDSM
+280 DKDSDS
-287 EDSEDDSKTDSKDEK
+287 EKDSEDDSKTDSKDEK

-320 IRSALNSADHKVTL
+320 IRSALNSAEHKVTL
-334 PAETRTVTQTISGD
+334 PAETRTITQTVSGD

-369 SVISNLGITIYNGLP
+369 SVISQLGVTIYNGLP

-405 VAAESK
+405 TASESK
-411 NTFSHVTLQPK
+411 NTFTHVTLQPK
-422 RISAQ
+422 RISAK

-454 VAKIQSTMLSADASG
+454 VAQIQSTMLSADAGG

-492 DVEATVDD
+492 NVEAAVDD

-607 GKVSAPASTP
+607 GKVSAPAAAP

>member
-87 FDLEVPNTTM
+87 FDLDVPNTTM

-179 EIQKEV
+179 EIQKKV
-185 SSKEKVSEENKEDEK
+185 SSEEKVSEEKKEDEK
-200 MSDDRACEKD
+200 MSDDRACEK
-210 SDDRACEKNSDER
+210 KT
-223 ASEKNSDER
+223 DER

-249 KSEEEKSEEEKTE
+249 KSEEEMSDEEKSEEK
-262 EMSDEKD
+262 MSDEKD

-287 EDSEDDSKTDSKDEK
+287 EDSEDVSKTGSKNEK

-320 IRSALNSADHKVTL
+320 IRSALNSAEHKVTL
-334 PAETRTVTQTISGD
+334 PAETRTITQTVSGD

-405 VAAESK
+405 TAAESK

-454 VAKIQSTMLSADASG
+454 VAQIQSTMLSADASG

-492 DVEATVDD
+492 DVEASVDD

-548 VPTTQYAYGDFS
+548 VPNTQYAYGDFS

-572 IIDPYT
+572 IVDPYT

-592 VDWKKVRKDENVIVY
+592 VDWKKVRSTENVIVY
-607 GKVSAPASTP
+607 GKVSAPAAGAP

>member
-15 GGRHISGK
+15 DGRHISGK
-23 AISFDTESNDI
+23 AVSFDTQSNDI

-105 RLGNITQCSFGFNYA
+105 RLGNITQCSFGFRYA
-120 NEEGAYKDEKIGDVW
+120 NEEGAYKDEKIDGVW

-141 IGELYDLSAV
+141 IGELFDLSAV

-179 EIQKEV
+179 EIQNEV
-185 SSKEKVSEENKEDEK
+185 SSKEKVSEEKKEDEK
-200 MSDDRACEKD
+200 MSDE
-210 SDDRACEKNSDER
+210 RACEKNSDER
-223 ASEKNSDER
+223 ACEKNSDER

-249 KSEEEKSEEEKTE
+249 KSEEEMSDE

-269 SNTDDKKSDKE
+269 SNTDDKMSDKE
-280 DKDSDSM
+280 DKDSDS
-287 EDSEDDSKTDSKDEK
+287 DKDTEDDSKTDSKDEK

-320 IRSALNSADHKVTL
+320 IRSALNSAEHKVTL
-334 PAETRTVTQTISGD
+334 PAETRTITQTVSGD

-369 SVISNLGITIYNGLP
+369 SVIANLGITIYNGLP

-454 VAKIQSTMLSADASG
+454 VAQIQSTMLSADASG

-492 DVEATVDD
+492 NVEAAVDD

-578 LAAENSVRIVVNAF
+578 LAAENSIRIVVNAF

-607 GKVSAPASTP
+607 GKVSAPAAGTT

>member
-15 GGRHISGK
+15 EGRHISGK
-23 AISFDTESNDI
+23 AISFDTQSNDI

-87 FDLEVPNTTM
+87 FDLDVPNTTM

-105 RLGNITQCSFGFNYA
+105 RLGNITQCSFGFRYA
-120 NEEGAYKDEKIGDVW
+120 NEEGAYKDEKIDDVW

-141 IGELYDLSAV
+141 IGELFDLSAV

-179 EIQKEV
+179 DIQNEV
-185 SSKEKVSEENKEDEK
+185 RPEEKKKDEK
-200 MSDDRACEKD
+200 EKD
-210 SDDRACEKNSDER
+210 SEKKSD
-223 ASEKNSDER
+223 
-232 ASEKNSDEKE
+232 EKNSDEKE

-262 EMSDEKD
+262 KKDEKD
-269 SNTDDKKSDKE
+269 SNTDDKKSDNE
-280 DKDSDSM
+280 DKDSDSKK
-287 EDSEDDSKTDSKDEK
+287 DSEDDSKTDSKDEK

-312 KKNIILSE
+312 NKNIILSE
-320 IRSALNSADHKVTL
+320 SRSALNSADHKVTL
-334 PAETRTVTQTISGD
+334 PAETRAVTQTVTDAD
-348 GVHDEIVEEEFK
+348 GVHDKIVETEFK

-392 MGKGSAA
+392 MGKGAAA

-405 VAAESK
+405 TAAESK
-411 NTFSHVTLQPK
+411 NTFSHVILKPK

-427 LSYSKQFLAQDTIG
+427 LSYSKQFLAQDTVG

-454 VAKIQSTMLSADASG
+454 VSKIQSTMLSADA
-469 ANKPAG
+469 ADTVTNNKPAG

-518 LRCMPKSSLTTELVL
+518 LRCMPKSSLATELVL
-533 DGNDIDGTPVIANSD
+533 HGNDIDGTPVIANSD
-548 VPTTQYAYGDFS
+548 VPNTQYAYGDFS
-560 NIVMGTWGNVDL
+560 NIVMGTWGDVDL
-572 IIDPYT
+572 IVDPYT
-578 LAAENSVRIVVNAF
+578 LAAENSIRIVVNAF
-592 VDWKKVRKDENVIVY
+592 VDWTKVRKDENVLVY
-607 GKVSAPASTP
+607 GKVSAPATGTST
-617 GK
+617 K